1 MKPVTK
7 YILRALTI
15 EFVLIFLT
23 ISFFEITEGK
33 SERNEMILFFF
44 LVMIPPALVTFIL
57 GYFAGE
63 KIPFDETKS
72 LERFFLFVS
81 VLFSVF
87 WLGNLFGIALL
98 YAFSPEASGDGWFY
112 SFVLLLFASIP
123 LLIIGSITGI
133 IVSKMNMD
141 KGK

>member
-7 YILRALTI
+7 YIFSSLTI
-15 EFVLIFLT
+15 EYALVV
-23 ISFFEITEGK
+23 
-33 SERNEMILFFF
+33 LFFLYMLSWDSEKSKDNLF
-44 LVMIPPALVTFIL
+44 VFYAMIVPVLTTFIL

>member
-7 YILRALTI
+7 YIFSSLTI
-15 EFVLIFLT
+15 EYALVVLFFLYML
-23 ISFFEITEGK
+23 SLDSGK
-33 SERNEMILFFF
+33 SKDNLFVFYAMIAPVLT
-44 LVMIPPALVTFIL
+44 TFIL

-63 KIPFDETKS
+63 KIPFAETKS

-98 YAFSPEASGDGWFY
+98 YAFSPNASNDGWFY
-112 SFVLLLFASIP
+112 FFVLLLSASIP
-123 LLIIGSITGI
+123 LLVIGSIAGI